1 MSSHPL
7 SDTSPGP
14 LRMGVLG
21 GSFNPVHLGHL
32 VVARTALLAAD
43 LSEVLLVP
51 AAESPYKRGR
61 PLAPAEDRVAMLEL
75 ALACEAQMR
84 VATLELER
92 GGVSWTVDTLREL
105 SRPGVELRL
114 ILGSDNLPG
123 LPGWKDIE
131 QIFELA
137 TPLVVLRTQEAPTQL
152 AAAVEALGSEMGAL
166 LQAGFCPMEP
176 HPGESSLIR
185 AGLAGGEPD
194 GGLLHEGVRVYI
206 ERRGLYGEGTL

>member
-1 MSSHPL
+1 MSSHPP
-7 SDTSPGP
+7 SDTSTGP
-14 LRMGVLG
+14 IRMGLLG

-32 VVARTALLAAD
+32 VVARTARLAAD
-43 LSEVLLVP
+43 LSEVLFVP

-75 ALACEAQMR
+75 ALACEAKMR

-105 SRPGVELRL
+105 SRPGVDMHL

-123 LPGWKDIE
+123 LPGWKDID

-137 TPLVVLRTQEAPTQL
+137 KPLVVLRSQEAPAQL
-152 AAAVEALGSEMGAL
+152 AAAAEALGSEMGAL
-166 LQAGFCPMEP
+166 LHAGFCPVEP

-185 AGLAGGEPD
+185 AGLAGGELD
-194 GGLLHEGVRVYI
+194 EGLLHEGVKVYI
-206 ERRGLYGEGTL
+206 ARRGLYGEGTL